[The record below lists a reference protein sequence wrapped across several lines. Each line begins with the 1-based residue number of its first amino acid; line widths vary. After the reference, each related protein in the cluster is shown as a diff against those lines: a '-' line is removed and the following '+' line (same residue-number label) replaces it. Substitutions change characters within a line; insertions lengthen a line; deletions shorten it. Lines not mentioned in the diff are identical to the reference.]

1 MKAVKKKHEAEFE
14 RLRKELTGSVEEQA
28 AARAEAE
35 KERRIEQL
43 HKKAAAR
50 IGNQGLMRGWSGWH
64 GQWEAAARQKRMLA
78 AAGARLAK
86 PGLAAAIAHWRK
98 DWQAEAMA
106 GTVQGARQ
114 KLAQEQAKNAEL
126 AENLRSERAEYHL
139 AG

>member
-1 MKAVKKKHEAEFE
+1 
-14 RLRKELTGSVEEQA
+14 
-28 AARAEAE
+28 
-35 KERRIEQL
+35 
-43 HKKAAAR
+43 
-50 IGNQGLMRGWSGWH
+50 MRGWSGWH
-64 GQWEAAARQKRMLA
+64 GQWEAATRQKRMLA

-86 PGLAAAIAHWRK
+86 PGLAAAVAHWRK

-126 AENLRSERAEYHL
+126 AENLRSERAEYPQ